1 VQAPEAVAR
10 LVADSLT
17 RVGTRQTPAAGAPLM
32 GWSDL
37 AECMERYAP

>member
-10 LVADSLT
+10 LVADSVT
-17 RVGTRQTPAAGAPLM
+17 RPGTREVLPKGPPLM